1 MHLMEEGPKE
11 VCLIETILEE
21 QAEQQQQQHDVLI
34 EELSDLSEELQET
47 QEMWAVHG
55 PWRKKKRKKSCLFLL
70 RKTRKKKEP
79 VSLKIITS
87 SLDLW
92 N

>member
-47 QEMWAVHG
+47 QEMCAVHG
-55 PWRKKKRKKSCLFLL
+55 PWRKKK
-70 RKTRKKKEP
+70 
-79 VSLKIITS
+79 
-87 SLDLW
+87 
-92 N
+92 